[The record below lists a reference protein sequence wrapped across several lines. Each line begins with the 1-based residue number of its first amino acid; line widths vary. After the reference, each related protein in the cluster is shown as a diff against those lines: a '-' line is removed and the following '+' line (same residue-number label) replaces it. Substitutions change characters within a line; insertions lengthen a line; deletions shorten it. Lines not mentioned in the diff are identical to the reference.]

1 MIATSLL
8 LAIATISVAAA
19 QPVSVQDRIRAVES
33 GLTATVVIK
42 GRAVQRST
50 LDERMKALHVRGVCI
65 AVIQN
70 YEVDWANG
78 YGFADLE
85 TKRPV
90 NNETLFQAGSISKPV
105 AAVAAMKLV
114 EMGKLRLDDEVDT
127 FLKSWKLPDSD
138 FTKEQKVTLRRIM
151 SHSAGLT
158 VHGFPGYAAGEPV
171 PSIVEVLDGKKPANT
186 PPIRVDILP
195 GTLFRYSGGG
205 YTIMQLTMIDVTG
218 QPFPALMHDMVLS
231 KVGMRDSTYE
241 QPLPSRLAG
250 IAASGYRSNGD
261 PVPGKYHTYPE
272 MAAAGLWTTA
282 TDLARFAIEIRK
294 SREGRSN
301 KILSKATVEE
311 MLREQKKPYGLGF
324 SLEQV
329 DGSSRFGHGGAD
341 EGFQAQLSATM
352 DGQGFV
358 IMTNSDNG
366 SRLAGEIGLSIAAA
380 YGWPDKPREREA
392 IKLSAPELEKLAG
405 DYAAPGIGK
414 VNIRS
419 AAGHLSVTIEDE
431 ETDWYP
437 ESGTK
442 IFTVSARMPDIEFKS
457 DEKGVVTGFD
467 IADIHATRLR

>member
-1 MIATSLL
+1 MMRFV
-8 LAIATISVAAA
+8 LAIATISLAFG
-19 QPVSVQDRIRAVES
+19 QSSSIQDRIRAVES
-33 GLTATVVIK
+33 GLTPTVVVK
-42 GRAVQRST
+42 GRPVPRST
-50 LDERMKALHVRGVCI
+50 IDERMQALHVRGVGI

-70 YEVDWANG
+70 YAVEWAKG

-90 NNETLFQAGSISKPV
+90 TNETLFQAGSISKPV

-114 EMGKLRLDDEVDT
+114 EMGKLRLDDNVNT
-127 FLKSWKLPDSD
+127 FLTSWKLPDSD

-186 PPIRVDILP
+186 APIRVDIVP

-205 YTIMQLTMIDVTG
+205 YTIMIDATG
-218 QPFPALMHDMVLS
+218 QTFPSLMQDLVLS
-231 KVGMRDSTYE
+231 KAGMRDSTFD
-241 QPLPSRLAG
+241 QPLPNSRAG
-250 IAASGYRSNGD
+250 VAASGYRQSGD

-272 MAAAGLWTTA
+272 IAAAGLWTTA
-282 TDLARFAIEIRK
+282 TDLARFAIEIQK

-301 KILSKATVEE
+301 QILSKATVEE

-324 SLEQV
+324 ALEQV

-341 EGFQAQLSATM
+341 EGFQALFSATM

-366 SRLAGEIGLSIAAA
+366 GRLAGEIALSIAAA
-380 YGWPDKPREREA
+380 YHWPDKPREREA
-392 IKLSAPELEKLAG
+392 IKLPAQEMEQFAGGDQAPSV
-405 DYAAPGIGK
+405 GK
-414 VNIRS
+414 VTIQ
-419 AAGHLSVTIEDE
+419 AAER
-431 ETDWYP
+431 P
-437 ESGTK
+437 TK
-442 IFTVSARMPDIEFKS
+442 KA
-457 DEKGVVTGFD
+457 
-467 IADIHATRLR
+467 L